1 MSVNHKSDNNLLND
15 KKEDTNEDMID
26 DHLVLSDH
34 SLNALKQFYEQND
47 CNLQNNGYVEENWVI
62 INDLLIRTIK

>member
-62 INDLLIRTIK
+62 INDLLIRNIN

>member
-15 KKEDTNEDMID
+15 KKENTNEDMID